1 MNRIFS
7 ILLIITGL
15 AVSCVSVKKL
25 NYLQD
30 EQAYRADY
38 ATDSV
43 LASYHMQ
50 LRKYVLKPEDIISL
64 RIGSLTPREYDFV
77 KQYEERLGEIRRL
90 KQYSQGQQDQQGQ
103 MMRQGFGGFGGQGLE
118 DAGLQAIALDR
129 FNTGFILDRMGNLPL
144 PNIGEVHLAGL
155 TLAEA
160 EVLIEK
166 QLEGY
171 FETPEVRIQ
180 LLSFQFTILGEVKQE
195 GRYTTFKPESHIFD
209 AITLAGNLTDFA
221 DRSRIKIVRQQ
232 SGIADV
238 RYINLLRED
247 LLDNANYFLQ
257 PDDLIVVPA
266 LQARTWQRYV
276 FPVSATTLSLVTA
289 AVSLVLIF
297 TTLK

>member
-15 AVSCVSVKKL
+15 AFSCVSVKKL

-30 EQAYRADY
+30 QQAYRADY

-43 LASYHMQ
+43 LASYRLQ
-50 LRKYVLKPEDIISL
+50 VRKYVLKPEDVISL

-103 MMRQGFGGFGGQGLE
+103 MLRQGFGGFGQGVE

-160 EVLIEK
+160 EALIENK
-166 QLEGY
+166 LEGY

-257 PDDLIVVPA
+257 PDDLIIVPA

>member
-1 MNRIFS
+1 MNRIFA

-15 AVSCVSVKKL
+15 AFSCVSVKKL

-43 LASYHMQ
+43 LASYRLQ
-50 LRKYVLKPEDIISL
+50 IRKYALKPEDIISL

-103 MMRQGFGGFGGQGLE
+103 MMRQGFGGFGGQGIE

-180 LLSFQFTILGEVKQE
+180 LLSFQYTILGEVKQE

-232 SGIADV
+232 GGIADV
-238 RYINLLRED
+238 RYINLLKED

-257 PDDLIVVPA
+257 PDDLIIVPA

-297 TTLK
+297 TTLN